1 MQLNLHRLWIFLQV
15 VDSGGFSAAAQKLYM
30 SQPSVSNQVRQ
41 LESSL
46 GAVLVDRSGSR
57 IRPTAE
63 GSVLAEHARRI
74 FSLADEAVAA
84 IQAVQG
90 LSSGRLS
97 VGGTTTAGTYLLPG
111 LLARFSAQ
119 FPQITCDLFVGNE
132 AQVRS
137 RLLDGELGLAVFAG
151 SPSADQLSV
160 EQILSDRLLLVCA
173 PTHPLAGHSVSPSA
187 LASEHFLLRER
198 GSSTRAVQLETLV
211 LWNLSEV
218 STADMWGP
226 ETLKQ
231 AIRATLG
238 IGLISEHAL
247 ADELAEGW
255 LLPITVSPPP
265 TPRPVTAAHR
275 HDRSLSPA
283 EQAFL
288 TLLRGLKSWPTQQEG
303 D

>member
-1 MQLNLHRLWIFLQV
+1 MLVQLNLHRLWIFLQV

-63 GSVLAEHARRI
+63 GSVLAEHARQI
-74 FSLADEAVAA
+74 FELADSAVAA
-84 IQAVQG
+84 IQSVQG

-97 VGGTTTAGTYLLPG
+97 VGGTTTVGTYLLPR
-111 LLARFSAQ
+111 LLARFRSAH
-119 FPQITCDLFVGNE
+119 PRIDCDLFVGNE
-132 AQVRS
+132 AQARS

-151 SPSADQLSV
+151 SPVADQLAV
-160 EQILSDRLLLVCA
+160 EEILTDRLLLVCA
-173 PTHPLAGHSVSPSA
+173 PSHPLAGSSVLPSA
-187 LASEHFLLRER
+187 LASERFLLRER
-198 GSSTRAVQLETLV
+198 GSSTRTLQLETLASWD
-211 LWNLSEV
+211 LAEV
-218 STADMWGP
+218 PTADMWGP

-238 IGLISEHAL
+238 IALISEHAVG
-247 ADELAEGW
+247 DELSEGW
-255 LLPITVSPPP
+255 LVPITV
-265 TPRPVTAAHR
+265 TPAPASRPVTAAHR

-288 TLLRGLKSWPTQQEG
+288 TLLRGLRSWPEL
-303 D
+303 

>member
-46 GAVLVDRSGSR
+46 GAVLVDRSGAR
-57 IRPTAE
+57 VRPTAE
-63 GSVLAEHARRI
+63 GAVLAEHARQI
-74 FSLADEAVAA
+74 FLLADSAVAA
-84 IQAVQG
+84 IQSVQG

-97 VGGTTTAGTYLLPG
+97 VGGTTTVGTYLMPR
-111 LLARFSAQ
+111 LLARFRSRY
-119 FPQITCDLFVGNE
+119 PQIDCDLFVGNE

-151 SPSADQLSV
+151 APVADQLSV
-160 EQILSDRLLLVCA
+160 AEVLTDRLLLVCA
-173 PTHPLAGHSVSPSA
+173 PSHALAGQSVVPDA
-187 LASEHFLLRER
+187 LASEHFLQRER
-198 GSSTRAVQLETLV
+198 GSSTRTLQQQT
-211 LWNLSEV
+211 LSSWGLDSV

-226 ETLKQ
+226 ETMKQ

-238 IGLISEHAL
+238 IALISEHAVT
-247 ADELAEGW
+247 DELSEGW
-255 LLPITVSPPP
+255 LAPITVTPPP
-265 TPRPVTAAHR
+265 TTRPVTAAHR

-283 EQAFL
+283 ERVFL
-288 TLLRGLKSWPTQQEG
+288 TLLRGLRTWPER
-303 D
+303 